1 MTTSVYLN
9 IPDSRGWLRSDLA
22 TGRYTPY
29 VIYNYNGQK
38 TEHMMKVTSP
48 DGGRCEL
55 ENCPAPKNSTVNG
68 FKFVNN
74 TDSTVKYIAVAGEYM
89 FSTSYNVTYEVN
101 NDDKASY

>member
-1 MTTSVYLN
+1 
-9 IPDSRGWLRSDLA
+9 
-22 TGRYTPY
+22 
-29 VIYNYNGQK
+29 
-38 TEHMMKVTSP
+38 MKVTSP